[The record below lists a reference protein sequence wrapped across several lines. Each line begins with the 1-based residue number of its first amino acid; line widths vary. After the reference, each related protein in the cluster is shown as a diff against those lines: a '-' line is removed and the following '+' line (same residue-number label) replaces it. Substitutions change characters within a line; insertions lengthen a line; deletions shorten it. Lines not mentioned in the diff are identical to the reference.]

1 MKRIVIVLLV
11 LMLLPIG
18 CITPQ
23 QTAET
28 ETPAPT
34 DAPTAVPETPAPTA
48 TPEPTE
54 EPEPQPPYVD
64 ARKPYTY

>member
-11 LMLLPIG
+11 LTLLPIG

-28 ETPAPT
+28 ETP
-34 DAPTAVPETPAPTA
+34 APTAVPETPAPTA

-64 ARKPYTY
+64 A